1 MKKFF
6 LFVIVAMVAYANG
19 FAQFKVTPDGVKT
32 ESGDN
37 FIIVNANSVSQ
48 KELYQRCEA
57 MLMKEFTNPE
67 KVLSRQPNNIITVH
81 GVYPDAVQ
89 YSNDGTSY
97 DVDCTITFMFKD
109 GKVRIDAPV
118 IEKLTDYDYGITDTY
133 LAKGGSRFVTG
144 AFYLYKK
151 DGTPRDA
158 KTIANL
164 EKWVNLTIDEYKKKI
179 LTNDEW

>member
-1 MKKFF
+1 MKKMLLSIIS
-6 LFVIVAMVAYANG
+6 LFIYLNG
-19 FAQFKVTPDGVKT
+19 FAQFKVTPDGIKT
-32 ESGDN
+32 ENGDS
-37 FIIVNANSVSQ
+37 FVIVKVEGSSQ
-48 KELYQRCEA
+48 KELYQRCESI
-57 MLMKEFTNPE
+57 LMKEFVNPE
-67 KVLSRQPNNIITVH
+67 KVLSRQPYNMITLH

-133 LAKGGSRFVTG
+133 LAKGGSRFSTG

-151 DGTPRDA
+151 DGTPRA
-158 KTIANL
+158 AETIANL
-164 EKWVNLTIDEYKKKI
+164 EKWVNQTICEYKKKLQI
-179 LTNDEW
+179 NEEW